1 MKHSQE
7 TVNLTLQQLGK
18 KALAKRGGRGIR
30 EVASEIGISPAT
42 LSRIERGHL
51 PDIGTFRKV
60 CTWLGA
66 DPGEVLGSRPRTAQP
81 PMAAVHFR
89 KDQTLAPQTA
99 QALAQLILAVQRN
112 VMASETSD
120 SE

>member
-7 TVNLTLQQLGK
+7 SVNLTLQQLGK
-18 KALAKRGGRGIR
+18 KALGKRGDRGIR
-30 EVASEIGISPAT
+30 EVAAEIGISPAT

-60 CTWLGA
+60 CAWLGT
-66 DPGEVLGSRPRTAQP
+66 DPGEVLGNRPRNSQA

-89 KDQTLAPQTA
+89 KDQTLAPETA

-112 VMASETSD
+112 VMASESSD
-120 SE
+120 GE